1 MTRRVV
7 LYIDSLK
14 TGGAERVTLLLAR
27 WLAEEGWQATVL
39 TRHGASHDFYPVPA
53 GVQRAIE
60 PLDPRWLSRFGP
72 LGFPLRVLRL
82 RTWLQRH
89 QPDLVLGMTTLPAIK
104 LLLAVRGMACPCIVS
119 ERNFPPLK
127 RPGWPW
133 RLLRRLTYPWA
144 QLHLVQTE
152 ATGRW
157 MAEHLHARPQ
167 LCLANPVAWPLPR
180 FAPDPDPTDWLER
193 RKVGSHQQV
202 LLAVGTKAH
211 QKGFDR
217 LVAMF
222 ALLRKRHPQLHL
234 VILGMDAMPYHG
246 VDQQAQLR
254 RLLPQASHC
263 LHFPGRVGNVQDWY
277 ERADL
282 FLLPS
287 RYEGFPN
294 VLLEAMASGCCCISS
309 DCPQGPAELIC
320 DGVNGRLLPN
330 DANSE
335 TWAELVSVL
344 LTDSEQR
351 RRLAD
356 GALDVRR
363 RFSEERLRRCFMSGV
378 SQLVGDG

>member
-1 MTRRVV
+1 MTRRVL

-14 TGGAERVTLLLAR
+14 TGGAERVTLLFAR
-27 WLAEEGWQATVL
+27 WLAEEGWRPTVL
-39 TRHGASHDFYPVPA
+39 TRHGASRDFYPVPA

-60 PLDPRWLSRFGP
+60 PPDPPWLRCVGVM
-72 LGFPLRVLRL
+72 GFPLRVLRL
-82 RTWLQRH
+82 RAWLRRH

-157 MAEHLHARPQ
+157 LAQHLNARPQ

-180 FAPDPDPTDWLER
+180 FAPDPDPTGWLAR
-193 RKVGSHQQV
+193 QKVGADQQV

-217 LVAMF
+217 LMAMF
-222 ALLRKRHPQLHL
+222 ALLRQRHPQAHL
-234 VILGMDAMPYHG
+234 VILGMDAVPYHG

-254 RLLPQASHC
+254 RMLPEASRS
-263 LHFPGRVGNVQDWY
+263 LHFPGRLGNVQDWY

-294 VLLEAMASGCCCISS
+294 VLLEAMASGCCCVSS
-309 DCPQGPAELIC
+309 DCPQGPAELIR

-330 DANSE
+330 DANPQ
-335 TWAELVSVL
+335 TWADVVSVL
-344 LTDSEQR
+344 LVDSEERQ
-351 RRLAD
+351 RLA
-356 GALDVRR
+356 GRALDVRQ
-363 RFSEERLRRCFMSGV
+363 RFSEGRLRRCFMSGV
-378 SQLVGDG
+378 SQLVGDE

>member
-14 TGGAERVTLLLAR
+14 TGGAERVTLLFAR
-27 WLAEEGWQATVL
+27 WLAQEGWRATVL
-39 TRHGASHDFYPVPA
+39 TRHGPSRDFYPVPA
-53 GVQRAIE
+53 GVHRAIE
-60 PLDPRWLSRFGP
+60 PSDPPWLRCLGL

-82 RTWLQRH
+82 RAWLQRH

-144 QLHLVQTE
+144 HLHLVQTE
-152 ATGRW
+152 STGRW
-157 MAEHLHARPQ
+157 LAQHLNARPQ

-180 FAPDPDPTDWLER
+180 FAPDPDPTDWLAR
-193 RKVGSHQQV
+193 QKVGADQQV

-222 ALLRKRHPQLHL
+222 ALLRERHPQVHL
-234 VILGMDAMPYHG
+234 VILGMDAVPYHG

-254 RLLPQASHC
+254 RMLPQASHS

-294 VLLEAMASGCCCISS
+294 VLLEAMASGCCCVSS
-309 DCPQGPAELIC
+309 DCPQGPAELIR

-330 DANSE
+330 DANPQ
-335 TWAELVSVL
+335 TWADVVSALLV
-344 LTDSEQR
+344 DSDVR
-351 RRLAD
+351 RRLACR
-356 GALDVRR
+356 ALEVRQ
-363 RFSEERLRRCFMSGV
+363 RFSEGRLRQCFMSGV
-378 SQLVGDG
+378 LQLVSDD

>member
-1 MTRRVV
+1 MTRRVL

-14 TGGAERVTLLLAR
+14 TGGAERVTLLFAR
-27 WLAEEGWQATVL
+27 WLAQEGWRATVL
-39 TRHGASHDFYPVPA
+39 TRHGPSRDFYPVPA
-53 GVQRAIE
+53 GVHRAI
-60 PLDPRWLSRFGP
+60 DPSDPPWLRCLGL

-82 RTWLQRH
+82 RAWLQRH

-152 ATGRW
+152 STGRW
-157 MAEHLHARPQ
+157 LAQHLNARPQ

-180 FAPDPDPTDWLER
+180 FAPDPDPTDWLAR
-193 RKVGSHQQV
+193 QKVGADQQV

-222 ALLRKRHPQLHL
+222 ALLRERHPHVRL
-234 VILGMDAMPYHG
+234 VILGMDAVPYHG

-254 RLLPQASHC
+254 RMLPQASHS

-294 VLLEAMASGCCCISS
+294 VLLEAMASGCCCVSS
-309 DCPQGPAELIC
+309 DCPQGPAELIR

-330 DANSE
+330 DANPQ
-335 TWAELVSVL
+335 TWADVVSALLV
-344 LTDSEQR
+344 DSDVR
-351 RRLAD
+351 RRLACR
-356 GALDVRR
+356 ALEVRQ
-363 RFSEERLRRCFMSGV
+363 RFSEGRLRQCFMSGV
-378 SQLVGDG
+378 LQLVGDD

>member
-1 MTRRVV
+1 MTRRVL

-14 TGGAERVTLLLAR
+14 TGGAERVTLLFAR
-27 WLAEEGWQATVL
+27 WLAQEGWRATVL
-39 TRHGASHDFYPVPA
+39 TRHGPSRDFYPVPA
-53 GVQRAIE
+53 GVHRAIE
-60 PLDPRWLSRFGP
+60 PSDPPWLRCLGL

-82 RTWLQRH
+82 RAWLQRH

-152 ATGRW
+152 STGRW
-157 MAEHLHARPQ
+157 LAQHLNARPQ

-180 FAPDPDPTDWLER
+180 FAPDPDPTDWLAR
-193 RKVGSHQQV
+193 QKVGADQQV

-222 ALLRKRHPQLHL
+222 ALLRERHPQVHL
-234 VILGMDAMPYHG
+234 VILGMDSVPYHG

-254 RLLPQASHC
+254 RMLPQASHS

-294 VLLEAMASGCCCISS
+294 VLLEAMASGCCCVSS
-309 DCPQGPAELIC
+309 DCPQGPAELIR

-330 DANSE
+330 DANPQ
-335 TWAELVSVL
+335 TWADVVSALLV
-344 LTDSEQR
+344 DSDVR
-351 RRLAD
+351 RRLACR
-356 GALDVRR
+356 ALEVRQ
-363 RFSEERLRRCFMSGV
+363 RFSEGRLRQCFMSGV
-378 SQLVGDG
+378 LQLVGDD

>member
-14 TGGAERVTLLLAR
+14 TGGAERVTLLFAR
-27 WLAEEGWQATVL
+27 WLAQEGWRATVL
-39 TRHGASHDFYPVPA
+39 TRHGPSRDFYPVPA
-53 GVQRAIE
+53 GVHRAIE
-60 PLDPRWLSRFGP
+60 PSDPPWLRCLGL

-82 RTWLQRH
+82 RAWLQRH

-152 ATGRW
+152 STGRW
-157 MAEHLHARPQ
+157 LAQHLNARPQ

-180 FAPDPDPTDWLER
+180 FAPDPDPTDWLAR
-193 RKVGSHQQV
+193 QKVGADQQV

-222 ALLRKRHPQLHL
+222 ALLRQWHPQVHL
-234 VILGMDAMPYHG
+234 VILGMDAVPYHG

-254 RLLPQASHC
+254 RMLPQASHS

-294 VLLEAMASGCCCISS
+294 VLLEAMASGCCCVSS
-309 DCPQGPAELIC
+309 DCPQGPAELIR

-330 DANSE
+330 DANPQ
-335 TWAELVSVL
+335 TWADVVSALLV
-344 LTDSEQR
+344 DSDVR
-351 RRLAD
+351 RRLACR
-356 GALDVRR
+356 ALEVRQ
-363 RFSEERLRRCFMSGV
+363 RFSEGRLRQCFMSGV
-378 SQLVGDG
+378 LQLVSDD

>member
-1 MTRRVV
+1 
-7 LYIDSLK
+7 
-14 TGGAERVTLLLAR
+14 
-27 WLAEEGWQATVL
+27 
-39 TRHGASHDFYPVPA
+39 
-53 GVQRAIE
+53 
-60 PLDPRWLSRFGP
+60 
-72 LGFPLRVLRL
+72 
-82 RTWLQRH
+82 
-89 QPDLVLGMTTLPAIK
+89 MTTLPAIK

-127 RPGWPW
+127 QPGWPW

-157 MAEHLHARPQ
+157 LAQHLNARPQ

-180 FAPDPDPTDWLER
+180 FAPDPNPTDWLACQ
-193 RKVGSHQQV
+193 KVGSDQQV

-222 ALLRKRHPQLHL
+222 GLLTQQHPQAHL
-234 VILGMDAMPYHG
+234 VILGMDAAPYHG

-254 RLLPQASHC
+254 RLLPKAAHR

-294 VLLEAMASGCCCISS
+294 VLLEAMASGCCCVSS
-309 DCPQGPAELIC
+309 DCPQGPAELIR

-330 DANSE
+330 DANPE
-335 TWAELVSVL
+335 TWAEVVSML
-344 LTDSEQR
+344 LADANQC

-356 GALDVRR
+356 AALDVRQ
-363 RFSEERLRRCFMSGV
+363 RFSEERLRRCFMSSV

>member
-14 TGGAERVTLLLAR
+14 TGGAERVTLLFAR
-27 WLAEEGWQATVL
+27 WLAQEGWRATVL
-39 TRHGASHDFYPVPA
+39 TRHGPSRDFYPVPA
-53 GVQRAIE
+53 GVHRAIE
-60 PLDPRWLSRFGP
+60 PSDPPWLRCLGL

-82 RTWLQRH
+82 RAWLQRH

-104 LLLAVRGMACPCIVS
+104 LLVAVRGMACPCIVS

-152 ATGRW
+152 STGRW
-157 MAEHLHARPQ
+157 LAQHLNARPQ

-180 FAPDPDPTDWLER
+180 FAPDPDPTDWLAR
-193 RKVGSHQQV
+193 QKVGADQQV

-222 ALLRKRHPQLHL
+222 ALLRERHPQVHL
-234 VILGMDAMPYHG
+234 VILGMDAVPYHG

-254 RLLPQASHC
+254 RMLPHASHS

-294 VLLEAMASGCCCISS
+294 VLLEAMASGCCCVSS
-309 DCPQGPAELIC
+309 DCPQGPAELIR

-330 DANSE
+330 DANPQ
-335 TWAELVSVL
+335 TWADVVSALLV
-344 LTDSEQR
+344 DSDRR
-351 RRLAD
+351 RRLACR
-356 GALDVRR
+356 ALEVRQ
-363 RFSEERLRRCFMSGV
+363 RFSEGRLRQCFMSGV
-378 SQLVGDG
+378 LQLVGDD

>member
-27 WLAEEGWQATVL
+27 WLAEEGWRATVL

-60 PLDPRWLSRFGP
+60 PLDPRWLRRFGP

-222 ALLRKRHPQLHL
+222 VLLRKRHAQLHL

-330 DANSE
+330 DANPE
-335 TWAELVSVL
+335 TWAELVSEL

>member
-14 TGGAERVTLLLAR
+14 TGGAERVTLLFAR
-27 WLAEEGWQATVL
+27 WLAQEGWRATVL
-39 TRHGASHDFYPVPA
+39 TRHGPSRDFYPVPA
-53 GVQRAIE
+53 GVHRAIE
-60 PLDPRWLSRFGP
+60 PSDPPWLRCLGL

-82 RTWLQRH
+82 RAWLQRH

-152 ATGRW
+152 STGRW
-157 MAEHLHARPQ
+157 LAQHLNARPQ

-180 FAPDPDPTDWLER
+180 FAPDPDPTDWLAR
-193 RKVGSHQQV
+193 QKVGADQQV

-222 ALLRKRHPQLHL
+222 ALLRERHPQVHL
-234 VILGMDAMPYHG
+234 VILGMDAVPYHG

-254 RLLPQASHC
+254 RMLPQASHS

-294 VLLEAMASGCCCISS
+294 VLLEAMASGCCCVSS
-309 DCPQGPAELIC
+309 DCPQGPAELIR

-330 DANSE
+330 DANPQ
-335 TWAELVSVL
+335 TWADVVSALLV
-344 LTDSEQR
+344 DSDVR
-351 RRLAD
+351 RRLACR
-356 GALDVRR
+356 ALEVRQH
-363 RFSEERLRRCFMSGV
+363 FSEGRLRQCFMSGV
-378 SQLVGDG
+378 LQLVGDD

>member
-14 TGGAERVTLLLAR
+14 TGGAERVTLLFAR
-27 WLAEEGWQATVL
+27 WLAQEGWRATVL
-39 TRHGASHDFYPVPA
+39 TRHGPSRDFYPVPA
-53 GVQRAIE
+53 GVHRAIE
-60 PLDPRWLSRFGP
+60 PSDPPWLRCLGL

-82 RTWLQRH
+82 RAWLQRH

-104 LLLAVRGMACPCIVS
+104 LLLAVRGTACPCIVS

-152 ATGRW
+152 STGRW
-157 MAEHLHARPQ
+157 LAQHLNARPQ

-180 FAPDPDPTDWLER
+180 FAPDPDPTDWLAR
-193 RKVGSHQQV
+193 QKVGADQQV

-222 ALLRKRHPQLHL
+222 ALLRERHPQVHL
-234 VILGMDAMPYHG
+234 VILGMDAVPYHG

-254 RLLPQASHC
+254 RMLPQASHS

-294 VLLEAMASGCCCISS
+294 VLLEAMASGCCCVSS
-309 DCPQGPAELIC
+309 DCPQGPAELIR

-330 DANSE
+330 DANPQ
-335 TWAELVSVL
+335 TWADVVSALLV
-344 LTDSEQR
+344 DSDVR
-351 RRLAD
+351 RRLACR
-356 GALDVRR
+356 ALEVRQ
-363 RFSEERLRRCFMSGV
+363 RFSEGRLRQCFMSGV
-378 SQLVGDG
+378 LQLVGDD

>member
-14 TGGAERVTLLLAR
+14 TGGAERVTLLFAR
-27 WLAEEGWQATVL
+27 WLAQEGWRATVL
-39 TRHGASHDFYPVPA
+39 TRHGPSRDFYPVPA
-53 GVQRAIE
+53 GVHRAIE
-60 PLDPRWLSRFGP
+60 PSDPPWLRCLGL

-82 RTWLQRH
+82 RAWLQRH

-104 LLLAVRGMACPCIVS
+104 LLVAVRGMACPCIVS

-152 ATGRW
+152 STGRW
-157 MAEHLHARPQ
+157 LAQHLNARPQ

-180 FAPDPDPTDWLER
+180 FAPDPDPTDWLAR
-193 RKVGSHQQV
+193 QKVGADQQV

-222 ALLRKRHPQLHL
+222 ALLRERHPQVHL
-234 VILGMDAMPYHG
+234 VILGMDAVPYHG

-254 RLLPQASHC
+254 RMLPQASHS

-294 VLLEAMASGCCCISS
+294 VLLEAMASGCCCVSS
-309 DCPQGPAELIC
+309 DCPQGPAELIR

-330 DANSE
+330 DANPQ
-335 TWAELVSVL
+335 TWADVVSALLV
-344 LTDSEQR
+344 DSDVR
-351 RRLAD
+351 RRLACR
-356 GALDVRR
+356 ALEVRQ
-363 RFSEERLRRCFMSGV
+363 RFSEGRLRQCFMSGV
-378 SQLVGDG
+378 LQLVGDD

>member
-1 MTRRVV
+1 MHPAIFIPSRRACNGP
-7 LYIDSLK
+7 LN
-14 TGGAERVTLLLAR
+14 
-27 WLAEEGWQATVL
+27 
-39 TRHGASHDFYPVPA
+39 
-53 GVQRAIE
+53 RAIHFGCAV
-60 PLDPRWLSRFGP
+60 LACWVFRFACCVCARGC
-72 LGFPLRVLRL
+72 GA
-82 RTWLQRH
+82 H
-89 QPDLVLGMTTLPAIK
+89 QPDLVFGITTLPAIK

-127 RPGWPW
+127 RPSWPW

-157 MAEHLHARPQ
+157 LAQHLNARPQ

-180 FAPDPDPTDWLER
+180 FAPDPDPNAWLAR
-193 RKVGSHQQV
+193 RKVGAEQQV
-202 LLAVGTKAH
+202 LLAVGTKSH

-222 ALLRKRHPQLHL
+222 VLLAQRHPQVHL
-234 VILGMDAMPYHG
+234 VILGLDAVQYHG

-254 RLLPQASHC
+254 RLLPQAAHR

-277 ERADL
+277 ERSDL

-294 VLLEAMASGCCCISS
+294 VLLEAMASGCCCVSS
-309 DCPQGPAELIC
+309 DCPQGPSELIR

-330 DANSE
+330 EANPD
-335 TWAELVSVL
+335 TWAEVVSEL
-344 LTDSEQR
+344 LADSEQR

-356 GALDVRR
+356 AALDVRQ
-363 RFSEERLRRCFMSGV
+363 RFSEERLRRRFMNGV
-378 SQLVGDG
+378 AQLLADD

>member
-1 MTRRVV
+1 MTRRVL

-14 TGGAERVTLLLAR
+14 TGGAERVTLLFAR
-27 WLAEEGWQATVL
+27 WLVEEGWRATVL
-39 TRHGASHDFYPVPA
+39 TRHGESRDFYPVPV

-60 PLDPRWLSRFGP
+60 PPDPPWLRCLGVM
-72 LGFPLRVLRL
+72 GFPLRVLRL
-82 RTWLQRH
+82 RAWLRRH

-157 MAEHLHARPQ
+157 LAQHLNARPQ

-180 FAPDPDPTDWLER
+180 FAPDPDPTDWLAR
-193 RKVGSHQQV
+193 QKVGADQQV

-217 LVAMF
+217 LMAMF
-222 ALLRKRHPQLHL
+222 ALLRQRHPHAHL
-234 VILGMDAMPYHG
+234 VILGMDAVPYHG

-254 RLLPQASHC
+254 RMLPEATRS

-294 VLLEAMASGCCCISS
+294 VLLEAMASGCCCVSS
-309 DCPQGPAELIC
+309 DCPQGPAELIR

-330 DANSE
+330 DANPQ
-335 TWAELVSVL
+335 TWADVVSVL
-344 LTDSEQR
+344 LVDSEERQ
-351 RRLAD
+351 RLA
-356 GALDVRR
+356 GRALDVRQ
-363 RFSEERLRRCFMSGV
+363 RFSEGRLRRCFMSGV
-378 SQLVGDG
+378 LQLVGDD

>member
-60 PLDPRWLSRFGP
+60 PLDPRWLRRFGP

-167 LCLANPVAWPLPR
+167 LCLLYTSPSPR
-180 FAPDPDPTDWLER
+180 D
-193 RKVGSHQQV
+193 
-202 LLAVGTKAH
+202 
-211 QKGFDR
+211 
-217 LVAMF
+217 
-222 ALLRKRHPQLHL
+222 
-234 VILGMDAMPYHG
+234 
-246 VDQQAQLR
+246 
-254 RLLPQASHC
+254 
-263 LHFPGRVGNVQDWY
+263 
-277 ERADL
+277 
-282 FLLPS
+282 
-287 RYEGFPN
+287 
-294 VLLEAMASGCCCISS
+294 
-309 DCPQGPAELIC
+309 
-320 DGVNGRLLPN
+320 
-330 DANSE
+330 
-335 TWAELVSVL
+335 
-344 LTDSEQR
+344 
-351 RRLAD
+351 
-356 GALDVRR
+356 
-363 RFSEERLRRCFMSGV
+363 
-378 SQLVGDG
+378 

>member
-27 WLAEEGWQATVL
+27 WLVEAGWQATVL
-39 TRHGASHDFYPVPA
+39 TRHGESRDFYPVPA
-53 GVQRAIE
+53 GVHRAVE
-60 PLDPRWLSRFGP
+60 LPDPPWLRCFGL

-82 RTWLQRH
+82 RAWLQRH

-133 RLLRRLTYPWA
+133 RILRRLTYPWA

-152 ATGRW
+152 STGRW
-157 MAEHLHARPQ
+157 LAQHLNARHQ

-180 FAPDPDPTDWLER
+180 FAPDPDPTEWLAR
-193 RKVGSHQQV
+193 QKVGAGQQV

-222 ALLRKRHPQLHL
+222 ALLRKRHPQAHL
-234 VILGMDAMPYHG
+234 VILGMDSVPYHG
-246 VDQQAQLR
+246 VDQPAQLR
-254 RLLPQASHC
+254 RMLPQALHS

-277 ERADL
+277 ERAEL

-294 VLLEAMASGCCCISS
+294 VLLEAMASGCCCVSS
-309 DCPQGPAELIC
+309 DCPQGPAELIR
-320 DGVNGRLLPN
+320 DGINGRLLPN
-330 DANSE
+330 DANPN
-335 TWAELVSVL
+335 TWADVVSELL
-344 LTDSEQR
+344 ADAGQR

-356 GALDVRR
+356 GALEVRQ
-363 RFSEERLRRCFMSGV
+363 RFSEERLRRRFMSEV
-378 SQLVGDG
+378 SQLVGDD

>member
-1 MTRRVV
+1 MTRKVV

-27 WLAEEGWQATVL
+27 WFAEEGWQVTVL
-39 TRHGASHDFYPVPA
+39 TRQGESCDFYPVPA
-53 GVQRAIE
+53 GVGRAVE
-60 PLDPRWLSRFGP
+60 QEDQLWLRNVSLLR
-72 LGFPLRVLRL
+72 FPLRLLRL
-82 RTWLQRH
+82 RAWLRRH

-127 RPGWPW
+127 RPGLLW

-157 MAEHLHARPQ
+157 LAKHLNARPQ

-180 FAPDPDPTDWLER
+180 FAPDPDPAAWLASR
-193 RKVGSHQQV
+193 GVSPNHPV

-217 LVAMF
+217 LVTMF
-222 ALLRKRHPQLHL
+222 GLLMQRYPTLHL
-234 VILGMDAMPYHG
+234 VILGMDEALCHG
-246 VDQQAQLR
+246 VDQQFELR
-254 RLLPQASHC
+254 QLLPQASRR

-277 ERADL
+277 ERAEL

-294 VLLEAMASGCCCISS
+294 VLLEAMASGCCCVSS
-309 DCPQGPAELIC
+309 DCPQGPSELIR
-320 DGVNGRLLPN
+320 DGSNGRLLPN
-330 DANSE
+330 DANPE
-335 TWAELVSVL
+335 TWAEAVSML
-344 LTDSEQR
+344 LADPGQR
-351 RRLAD
+351 QRLANQ
-356 GALDVRR
+356 ARAVRQ
-363 RFSEERLRRCFMSGV
+363 RFSEERLRRCFMSV
-378 SQLVGDG
+378 VTQLLGDV

>member
-27 WLAEEGWQATVL
+27 WLAEAGWRATVL
-39 TRHGASHDFYPVPA
+39 TRHGASRDFYPVPE

-60 PLDPRWLSRFGP
+60 PADPLWLRRFGA

-82 RTWLQRH
+82 HGWLRRH
-89 QPDLVLGMTTLPAIK
+89 QPDLVVGMTTLPAIK
-104 LLLAVRGMACPCIVS
+104 LLLALRGMACPCIVS

-157 MAEHLHARPQ
+157 LAQHVQARPQ

-180 FAPDPDPTDWLER
+180 FAPDPDPNAWLASR
-193 RKVGSHQQV
+193 RVGPDQQV

-222 ALLRKRHPQLHL
+222 GRLCQRHPQVHL
-234 VILGMDAMPYHG
+234 VILGLEATPYHG

-254 RLLPQASHC
+254 RLLPQAAHR

-294 VLLEAMASGCCCISS
+294 VLLEAMASGCCCVSA
-309 DCPQGPAELIC
+309 DCPQGPAELIR
-320 DGVNGRLLPN
+320 DGLNGRLLPN
-330 DANSE
+330 DADPGS
-335 TWAELVSVL
+335 WAELVAVL
-344 LTDSEQR
+344 LADSDQR
-351 RRLAD
+351 RRLAE
-356 GALDVRR
+356 GALEVRQ
-363 RFSEERLRRCFMSGV
+363 RFSEERLRRRFMSGV
-378 SQLVGDG
+378 SRLVGDD

>member
-27 WLAEEGWQATVL
+27 WLAEEGWRATVL

-60 PLDPRWLSRFGP
+60 PLDPRWLRRFGP

-294 VLLEAMASGCCCISS
+294 VLLEAMASGCCCVSA
-309 DCPQGPAELIC
+309 DCPQGPAELIR

-330 DANSE
+330 DADPGS
-335 TWAELVSVL
+335 WAELVAVL
-344 LTDSEQR
+344 LADSDQR
-351 RRLAD
+351 RRLAE
-356 GALDVRR
+356 GALEVRQ
-363 RFSEERLRRCFMSGV
+363 RFSEERLRRRFMSGV
-378 SQLVGDG
+378 SRLVGDD

>member
-14 TGGAERVTLLLAR
+14 TGGAERVTLLFAR
-27 WLAEEGWQATVL
+27 WLAQEGWRATVL
-39 TRHGASHDFYPVPA
+39 TRHGPSRDFYPVPA
-53 GVQRAIE
+53 GVHRAIE
-60 PLDPRWLSRFGP
+60 PSDPPWLRCLGL

-82 RTWLQRH
+82 RAWLQRH

-104 LLLAVRGMACPCIVS
+104 LLVAVRGMACPCIVS

-152 ATGRW
+152 STGRW
-157 MAEHLHARPQ
+157 LAQHLNARPQ

-180 FAPDPDPTDWLER
+180 FAPDPDPTDWLAR
-193 RKVGSHQQV
+193 QMVGADQQV

-222 ALLRKRHPQLHL
+222 ALLRERHPQVHL
-234 VILGMDAMPYHG
+234 VILGMDAVPYHG

-254 RLLPQASHC
+254 RMLPQASHS

-294 VLLEAMASGCCCISS
+294 VLLEAMASGCCCVSS
-309 DCPQGPAELIC
+309 DCPQGPAELIR

-330 DANSE
+330 DANPQ
-335 TWAELVSVL
+335 TWADVVSALLV
-344 LTDSEQR
+344 DSDVR
-351 RRLAD
+351 RRLACR
-356 GALDVRR
+356 ALEVRQ
-363 RFSEERLRRCFMSGV
+363 RFSEGRLRQCFMSGV
-378 SQLVGDG
+378 LQLVSDD

>member
-27 WLAEEGWQATVL
+27 WLAEEGWRATVL

-60 PLDPRWLSRFGP
+60 PLDPRWLRRFGP

-193 RKVGSHQQV
+193 RKVVSHQQV

-234 VILGMDAMPYHG
+234 VILGMDAVPYHG

-330 DANSE
+330 DANPE
-335 TWAELVSVL
+335 TWAELVSEL

-351 RRLAD
+351 RLLAD

>member
-14 TGGAERVTLLLAR
+14 TGGAERVTLLFAR
-27 WLAEEGWQATVL
+27 WLAQEGWRATVL
-39 TRHGASHDFYPVPA
+39 TRHGPSRDFYPVPA
-53 GVQRAIE
+53 GVHRAIE
-60 PLDPRWLSRFGP
+60 PSDPPWLRCLGL

-82 RTWLQRH
+82 RAWLQRH

-152 ATGRW
+152 STGRW
-157 MAEHLHARPQ
+157 LAQHLNARPQ

-180 FAPDPDPTDWLER
+180 FAPDPDPTGWLAR
-193 RKVGSHQQV
+193 QKVGADQQV

-217 LVAMF
+217 LMAMF
-222 ALLRKRHPQLHL
+222 ALLRQRHPQAHL
-234 VILGMDAMPYHG
+234 VILGMDAVPYHG

-254 RLLPQASHC
+254 RMLPEASRS

-294 VLLEAMASGCCCISS
+294 VLLEAMASGCCCVSS
-309 DCPQGPAELIC
+309 DCPQGPAELIR

-330 DANSE
+330 DANPQ
-335 TWAELVSVL
+335 TWADVVSGLLV
-344 LTDSEQR
+344 DSEER
-351 RRLAD
+351 RRLACR
-356 GALDVRR
+356 ALEVRQ
-363 RFSEERLRRCFMSGV
+363 RFSEGRLRQCFMSGV
-378 SQLVGDG
+378 LQLVGDD

>member
-14 TGGAERVTLLLAR
+14 TGGAERVTLLFAR
-27 WLAEEGWQATVL
+27 WLAQEGWRATVL
-39 TRHGASHDFYPVPA
+39 TRHGPSRDFYPVPA
-53 GVQRAIE
+53 GVHRAIE
-60 PLDPRWLSRFGP
+60 PSDPPWLRCLGL

-82 RTWLQRH
+82 RAWLQRH

-104 LLLAVRGMACPCIVS
+104 LLVAVRGMACPCIVS

-152 ATGRW
+152 STGRW
-157 MAEHLHARPQ
+157 LAQHLNARPQ

-180 FAPDPDPTDWLER
+180 FAPDPDPTDWLAR
-193 RKVGSHQQV
+193 QKVGADQQV

-222 ALLRKRHPQLHL
+222 ALLRERHPQVHL
-234 VILGMDAMPYHG
+234 VILGMDSVPYHG

-254 RLLPQASHC
+254 RMLPQASHS

-294 VLLEAMASGCCCISS
+294 VLLEAMASGCCCVSS
-309 DCPQGPAELIC
+309 DCPQGPAELIR

-330 DANSE
+330 DANPQ
-335 TWAELVSVL
+335 TWADVVSALLV
-344 LTDSEQR
+344 DSDVR
-351 RRLAD
+351 RRLACR
-356 GALDVRR
+356 ALEVRQ
-363 RFSEERLRRCFMSGV
+363 RFSEGRLRQCFMSGV
-378 SQLVGDG
+378 LQLVGDD

>member
-27 WLAEEGWQATVL
+27 WLSDAGWKATVL
-39 TRHGASHDFYPVPA
+39 TRHGVSRDFYPVPA
-53 GVQRAIE
+53 GVRRAVE
-60 PLDPRWLSRFGP
+60 PVDPLWLRKVGP
-72 LGFPLRVLRL
+72 LGFPFRVLGL
-82 RTWLQRH
+82 HAWLQRH

-104 LLLAVRGMACPCIVS
+104 LLLAVRGLACPCIVS

-127 RPGWPW
+127 KPGWPW
-133 RLLRRLTYPWA
+133 RILRRMTYPWA
-144 QLHLVQTE
+144 QLHLVQTK
-152 ATGRW
+152 ATGAW
-157 MAEHLHARPQ
+157 LAQYLNARPQ

-180 FAPDPDPTDWLER
+180 FAPDPDPAAWLASR
-193 RKVGSHQQV
+193 AVCPDHPV

-222 ALLRKRHPQLHL
+222 ALLMQRHPTLQL
-234 VILGMDAMPYHG
+234 VILGMDAVPYHG

-254 RLLPQASHC
+254 QLLPLASKR

-294 VLLEAMASGCCCISS
+294 VLLEAMASGCCCVSS
-309 DCPQGPAELIC
+309 DCPQGPSELIR
-320 DGVNGRLLPN
+320 DGLNGRLLPN
-330 DANSE
+330 DANPE
-335 TWAELVSVL
+335 TWAEAVSTL
-344 LTDSEQR
+344 LADSAQR
-351 RRLAD
+351 QRLAD
-356 GALDVRR
+356 QARAVRQ

>member
-1 MTRRVV
+1 MTRRVL

-14 TGGAERVTLLLAR
+14 TGGAERVTLLFAR
-27 WLAEEGWQATVL
+27 WLAQEGWRATVL
-39 TRHGASHDFYPVPA
+39 TRHGPSRDFYPVPA
-53 GVQRAIE
+53 GVHRAIE
-60 PLDPRWLSRFGP
+60 PSDPSWLRRLGL

-82 RTWLQRH
+82 RAWLQRH

-152 ATGRW
+152 STGRW
-157 MAEHLHARPQ
+157 LAQHLNARPQ

-180 FAPDPDPTDWLER
+180 FAPDPDPTDWLAR
-193 RKVGSHQQV
+193 QKVGADQQV

-217 LVAMF
+217 LMAMF
-222 ALLRKRHPQLHL
+222 ALLRQRHPQAHL
-234 VILGMDAMPYHG
+234 VILGMDAVPYHG

-254 RLLPQASHC
+254 RMLPQASHS

-282 FLLPS
+282 FALPL
-287 RYEGFPN
+287 RGFPN
-294 VLLEAMASGCCCISS
+294 VLLEAMASGCCCVSS
-309 DCPQGPAELIC
+309 DCPQGPAELIR

-330 DANSE
+330 DANPQ
-335 TWAELVSVL
+335 TWADVVSVL
-344 LTDSEQR
+344 LVDSEERQ
-351 RRLAD
+351 RLA
-356 GALDVRR
+356 GRALDVRQ
-363 RFSEERLRRCFMSGV
+363 RFSEGRLRRCFMSGV
-378 SQLVGDG
+378 SQLVGDE

>member
-14 TGGAERVTLLLAR
+14 TGGAERVTLLFAR
-27 WLAEEGWQATVL
+27 WLAQEGWRATVL
-39 TRHGASHDFYPVPA
+39 TRHGPSRDFYPVPA
-53 GVQRAIE
+53 GVHRAIE
-60 PLDPRWLSRFGP
+60 PSDPPWLRCLGL

-82 RTWLQRH
+82 RAWLQRH

-152 ATGRW
+152 STGRW
-157 MAEHLHARPQ
+157 LAQHLNARPQ

-180 FAPDPDPTDWLER
+180 FAPDPDPTDWLAR
-193 RKVGSHQQV
+193 QKVGADQQV

-222 ALLRKRHPQLHL
+222 ALLRERHPQVHL
-234 VILGMDAMPYHG
+234 VILGMDSVPYHG

-254 RLLPQASHC
+254 RMLPQASHS

-294 VLLEAMASGCCCISS
+294 VLLEAMASGCCCVSS
-309 DCPQGPAELIC
+309 DCPQGPAELIR

-330 DANSE
+330 DANPQ
-335 TWAELVSVL
+335 TWADVVSALLV
-344 LTDSEQR
+344 DSDVR
-351 RRLAD
+351 RRLACR
-356 GALDVRR
+356 ALEVRQ
-363 RFSEERLRRCFMSGV
+363 RFSEGRLRQCFMSGV
-378 SQLVGDG
+378 LQLVGDD

>member
-14 TGGAERVTLLLAR
+14 TGGAERVTLLFAR
-27 WLAEEGWQATVL
+27 WLAQEGWRATVL
-39 TRHGASHDFYPVPA
+39 TRHGPSRDFYPVPA
-53 GVQRAIE
+53 GVHRAIE
-60 PLDPRWLSRFGP
+60 PSDPRWLRCVGVM
-72 LGFPLRVLRL
+72 GFPLRVLRL
-82 RTWLQRH
+82 RAWLQRH

-104 LLLAVRGMACPCIVS
+104 LLVAVRGMACPCIVS

-152 ATGRW
+152 STGRW
-157 MAEHLHARPQ
+157 LAQHLNARPQ

-180 FAPDPDPTDWLER
+180 FAPDPDPTDWLAR
-193 RKVGSHQQV
+193 QKVGADQQV

-222 ALLRKRHPQLHL
+222 ALLRQWHPQVHL
-234 VILGMDAMPYHG
+234 VILGMDAVPYHG

-254 RLLPQASHC
+254 RMLPHASHS

-294 VLLEAMASGCCCISS
+294 VLLEAMASGCCCVSS
-309 DCPQGPAELIC
+309 DCPQGPAELIR

-330 DANSE
+330 DANPQ
-335 TWAELVSVL
+335 TWADVVSALLV
-344 LTDSEQR
+344 DSDRR
-351 RRLAD
+351 RRLACR
-356 GALDVRR
+356 ALEVRQ
-363 RFSEERLRRCFMSGV
+363 RFSEGRLRQCFMSGV
-378 SQLVGDG
+378 LQLVGDD